1 VEHGDS
7 GVSGPDAGP
16 YSETFVR
23 PVRRVSGRSFGTY
36 CAMIT
41 LALTGDVML
50 GRKVAE
56 VLDYHM
62 RPEAP
67 WGDVMPLLDAADL
80 RIINLECAI
89 TDKERPWTRTPKVF
103 HFRAQPS
110 AIETLRTARIDA
122 CSLAN
127 NHTLDFEEQGLLD
140 TLEHLDTA
148 GIRHAGAGRNRE
160 QAADPAILNVPA
172 DHARRVALLAFT
184 DNEPPFA
191 AGIDRPGTNY
201 LPVSL
206 KPEVLRRV
214 ERTVSYVREMGV
226 DTVIFSNHWGPNMVQ
241 RPKEIF
247 RRFARA
253 VIDRGVDFYYGH
265 SAHVFQGVEIY
276 RGKPILYDTGD
287 FIDDYVVDPKLRNDW
302 SFLFQVSVEEGRL
315 ERLDLTPL
323 KLSYARVDLAAGG
336 ERESILDRMERLSAE
351 MGTFFARREGA
362 LVLERG

>member
-1 VEHGDS
+1 M
-7 GVSGPDAGP
+7 
-16 YSETFVR
+16 FVR
-23 PVRRVSGRSFGTY
+23 PVRRVAGRSFGTY

-50 GRKVAE
+50 GRGVAA
-56 VLDYHM
+56 VLDDHM

-67 WGDVMPLLDAADL
+67 WGDVMPLLDTADL

-89 TDKERPWTRTPKVF
+89 TDYERPWTRTPKVF

-110 AIETLRTARIDA
+110 AVETLRTARIDA

-140 TLEHLDTA
+140 TLEHLDAA
-148 GIRHAGAGRNRE
+148 GIRHAGAGRNRDE
-160 QAADPAILNVPA
+160 AAEPAILTVPT
-172 DHARRVALLAFT
+172 DNTRRVALLAFT

-206 KPEVLRRV
+206 TPDVLRWV
-214 ERTVSYVREMGV
+214 ERAVSYAREMAA

-241 RPKEIF
+241 RPRETF

-253 VIDRGVDFYYGH
+253 VIDRGVDIYYGH

-287 FIDDYVVDPKLRNDW
+287 FIDDYAVDPKMRNDW
-302 SFLFQVSVEEGRL
+302 SFLFRVSVEEGAFK
-315 ERLDLTPL
+315 RLDLTPV
-323 KLSYARVDLAAGG
+323 KLSYAQVDLATGG
-336 ERESILDRMERLSAE
+336 ERETILDRMERLSAQ
-351 MGTFFARREGA
+351 MGTVFSRREGA
-362 LVLERG
+362 LVLERS